1 MTEPL
6 EAYSELSSGSGEQRP
21 KEEPQFSLTEENL
34 NEGAKKISHGRQSRE
49 SQQPQCDSEIHEIFQ
64 GHSFDMAS
72 GSCMEMVKP
81 TIACSIVDFQR
92 RALLK
97 EKANKMMRCK
107 EKASLHCPL
116 CSCFYVAPIT
126 LTCGHTLCKDCMLSD
141 NVDQILAN
149 IDCTQCG
156 SKSNIQQRSVNV
168 LVTYLIQKWFPHE
181 YESEVKKLED
191 IQRGRL
197 QNGEQRKVVETLS
210 GVLKN
215 SPLNFKALKWRSQ
228 ALYQMGMFGQAL
240 KDAELA
246 CMLRPFLS
254 QAFYQ
259 RGLISVA
266 MDNHEEAALN
276 FGRCVALDST
286 TSEYYVQLLSS
297 LTEVL
302 RSERCVLGKEGIAE
316 HYATELTS
324 ERFKNTEN
332 KVCNESESDNI
343 EKNSRVLKSTN
354 SIISSNPSSVRPDSY
369 QGKQADRKRPSEK
382 CTLSSTPENTFP
394 SKRVKLSNLNA
405 GGTFIMRKEGDL
417 KQEAITTTCEDSMQE
432 SIRREKDDLTC
443 EICYSV
449 LFQPVTTT
457 CGHTFCRD
465 CLQRSLDFKPDCP
478 YCRQPL
484 DCVVARNYQVTKVI
498 TEIAEKLFPDEYAA
512 RESWFAKE
520 KASWKG

>member
-1 MTEPL
+1 MTEPW

-21 KEEPQFSLTEENL
+21 KEEPQFSLTLNL
-34 NEGAKKISHGRQSRE
+34 NEGEEKISHGRQSRE
-49 SQQPQCDSEIHEIFQ
+49 SQQPQCDPEIPEVSRGGQ
-64 GHSFDMAS
+64 SLDMAS
-72 GSCMEMVKP
+72 GSCTEMVKP
-81 TIACSIVDFQR
+81 AIACSIVAFQR

-107 EKASLHCPL
+107 EQALLHCPL
-116 CSCFYVAPIT
+116 CSCFYVVPIT
-126 LTCGHTLCKDCMLSD
+126 LTCGHTLCKDCISSD
-141 NVDQILAN
+141 NVDQNLAN
-149 IDCTQCG
+149 IDCKQCG

-181 YESEVKKLED
+181 YENEVKKLED

-197 QNGEQRKVVETLS
+197 QNGDQRKVVETLS
-210 GVLKN
+210 GVLNN
-215 SPLNFKALKWRSQ
+215 SPLNFKAFNWRSQ

-240 KDAELA
+240 RDAELA
-246 CMLRPFLS
+246 CMLRPFLPH
-254 QAFYQ
+254 AFYQ

-286 TSEYYVQLLSS
+286 SSEYYVQLLSS

-302 RSERCVLGKEGIAE
+302 QSERYVLGEDGIAE
-316 HYATELTS
+316 HYATKLTS
-324 ERFKNTEN
+324 ERSKNTEN
-332 KVCNESESDNI
+332 KVCNESEKYII

-354 SIISSNPSSVRPDSY
+354 SIISINPSSVRPYSY
-369 QGKQADRKRPSEK
+369 QGKQADLKRPSEI

-405 GGTFIMRKEGDL
+405 VKTFVMREEEDL
-417 KQEAITTTCEDSMQE
+417 KQESITTDCEDSMRE
-432 SIRREKDDLTC
+432 SIWREKDDLTC

-465 CLQRSLDFKPDCP
+465 CLQRSLDFRPDCP

-484 DCVVARNYQVTKVI
+484 DCVVARNYQVTNVI
-498 TEIAEKLFPDEYAA
+498 KEITEKLFPDEYVG

-520 KASWKG
+520 KARWKG